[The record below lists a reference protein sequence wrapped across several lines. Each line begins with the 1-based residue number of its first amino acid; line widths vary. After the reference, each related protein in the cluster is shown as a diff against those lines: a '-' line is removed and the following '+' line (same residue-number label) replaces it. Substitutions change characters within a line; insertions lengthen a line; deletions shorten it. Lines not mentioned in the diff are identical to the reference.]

1 MYARVLKFVALL
13 THILTS
19 TCVRMTTYNGPDIKS
34 KFKLEL
40 KPLHIPTGL
49 GDIIIL
55 SGPII
60 NSETL
65 YFLSKPNSD
74 TMKLKLNIS
83 RDMFDYK
90 KSSINDDYN
99 DIIIQYI
106 QGKIKAIIT
115 PINKYKI
122 FNLNYGKNCQDS
134 TDIFREKEKSLL
146 ANDFMLG
153 PLGEEDNGNW
163 ILSAYYK
170 GNDGNWIEVFQV
182 ITVEITESIPT
193 FPTKPKLD
201 EGNDLELRFA
211 YPVRNLQSCQITA
224 PRSTFDRF
232 YDRDRNNLDSC
243 GFTIPNVTKDDEGLW
258 RIIGVGNIVYE
269 ANVFLEINKKS

>member
-1 MYARVLKFVALL
+1 
-13 THILTS
+13 
-19 TCVRMTTYNGPDIKS
+19 MTTHNGPDIKS
-34 KFKLEL
+34 KFKVEL

-55 SGPII
+55 SAPII

-65 YFLSKPNSD
+65 YFLSKPNGD

-99 DIIIQYI
+99 DIVIQYI
-106 QGKIKAIIT
+106 QGKIK
-115 PINKYKI
+115 
-122 FNLNYGKNCQDS
+122 
-134 TDIFREKEKSLL
+134 
-146 ANDFMLG
+146 
-153 PLGEEDNGNW
+153 DNGNW

-170 GNDGNWIEVFQV
+170 GNDGDWIEVFQV

-201 EGNDLELRFA
+201 EGKDLELRFA